1 MTTTLSNGIVIHDK
15 RDIQCGVRIE
25 NQPER
30 FMSLCYGGK
39 KGFYL
44 SLKGFWLT
52 ESELQAYCEEFEM
65 MTKAMTEANQLL
77 DHTPYELERNQQ

>member
-30 FMSLCYGGK
+30 FMSLCYRRDT
-39 KGFYL
+39 GFHI
-44 SLKGFWLT
+44 STKAVWLIT
-52 ESELQAYCEEFEM
+52 KEQFDLFREEFEM
-65 MTKAMTEANQLL
+65 MSQAMIEANQIFK
-77 DHTPYELERNQQ
+77 HTSL